1 MSWNWDMLGE
11 AGFQFFGEMSAS
23 ISHEIKNALAIINES
38 AGLLE
43 DLSLRAEKGV
53 PVEPERLKKQAGNI
67 LKQIQRADGIVQNM
81 NKLAHSID
89 EPVKDID
96 LGQTVALVIALSGR
110 FATMRG
116 ITLQSR
122 SPQTPLNVNT
132 RPFFLENLLW
142 LCLDFAMDV
151 AGAGKTVSLS
161 MEKAEAGIKLKFTRL
176 EGLAAVTEGRF
187 PGGHVMALLS
197 ALEAELNMDLEKGEI
212 SLALS
217 EKLSSE

>member
-1 MSWNWDMLGE
+1 MSWKGDILGE
-11 AGFQFFGEMSAS
+11 AGLQFFGEMSAS

-53 PVEPERLKKQAGNI
+53 PVEPERLKKQAGTI

-81 NKLAHSID
+81 NKFAHSID
-89 EPVKDID
+89 EPVKKID
-96 LGQTVALVIALSGR
+96 LGQTVELVIALSSR
-110 FATMRG
+110 LATMRG
-116 ITLQSR
+116 ITLESR
-122 SPQTPLNVNT
+122 SPQTPLTINT

-142 LCLDFAMDV
+142 LCLDFAMGV
-151 AGAGKTVSLS
+151 AGAGKTVSLN
-161 MEKAEAGIKLKFTRL
+161 MEKTEAGVKIKFTCL

-187 PGGHVMALLS
+187 PGGQVMALLS
-197 ALEAELNMDLEKGEI
+197 ASEAELHMDQEKGEI

-217 EKLSSE
+217 EKLPSE